1 MSSLTIIVQKKQNFL
16 ISNLQKCNELII
28 RRVLNYILQCFLLN
42 NMFNFRVV
50 LINCF
55 YLLIML
61 NFSSKTFR
69 FFQSIEKKDKVCSK
83 SYNLVWFYMRDENL
97 G

>member
-28 RRVLNYILQCFLLN
+28 RRVLKYFLPCFLLN

-61 NFSSKTFR
+61 NLSSKTFR
-69 FFQSIEKKDKVCSK
+69 FFQSIEKKKIRYAQKVII
-83 SYNLVWFYMRDENL
+83 WFGFKCEMRI
-97 G
+97 